1 MENEEGVGW
10 CARGKVKRRRD
21 TGDEI
26 PAVLR
31 TNDYNSSVHSS
42 RCSGIQ
48 LLLFPLVIEDMYKFS
63 YSGILAC
70 N

>member
-26 PAVLR
+26 PAVAG
-31 TNDYNSSVHSS
+31 D
-42 RCSGIQ
+42 
-48 LLLFPLVIEDMYKFS
+48 
-63 YSGILAC
+63 
-70 N
+70 